1 MSITKKEILES
12 ISNMSVKNILELIK
26 DMEKKFKISAN
37 TEINTSKKKQKNKKE
52 EKTEFNVLLK
62 TIGKNKIPVIK
73 IVRSSTGLGLKQAKD
88 LVESSPT
95 IIKEKINKEE
105 AETLKKNLE
114 DVGAVIEI
122 Q

>member
-1 MSITKKEILES
+1 MSITKEEILES
-12 ISNMSVKNILELIK
+12 ISNMSVKNIVELIK
-26 DMEKKFKISAN
+26 DMEKKFNITAN
-37 TEINTSKKKQKNKKE
+37 TEINSSKKKQKNEKE

-88 LVESSPT
+88 LVESCPA

-114 DVGAVIEI
+114 DVGALIEI